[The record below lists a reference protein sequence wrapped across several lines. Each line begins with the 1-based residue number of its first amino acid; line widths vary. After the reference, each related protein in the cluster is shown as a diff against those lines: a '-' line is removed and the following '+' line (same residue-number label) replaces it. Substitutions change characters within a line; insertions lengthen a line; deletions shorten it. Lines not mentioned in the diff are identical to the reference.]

1 MKDFF
6 KSIQF
11 LFEEFFFL
19 PFNSLRSFQEINWW
33 IANGINFLLFLIGLI
48 AFIYWMIKLKN
59 FNDKGE
65 ENKEITAHSFL

>member
-65 ENKEITAHSFL
+65 ENKDITAHSFL

>member
-6 KSIQF
+6 KNIQF